1 MTQTKVEQRGT
12 KHDTTV
18 RTLTMFMQKYLS
30 SLLLMLNYE
39 SCNNRSDMPPPW
51 HATLNDGNSIC
62 FCLWLLPTPL
72 SFFAVACNCG
82 ISRRCVSSVCAAVW
96 LLCRLSSNISLP
108 LVCFPPSFPRCRSS
122 FVAVHEAEPTK
133 SRHPPPCPLPRRRLI
148 VVFSSGDNRPR

>member
-1 MTQTKVEQRGT
+1 MTQTIVEQRGT
-12 KHDTTV
+12 KHDITV
-18 RTLTMFMQKYLS
+18 RTLNMFMQKYLS

-72 SFFAVACNCG
+72 SFFAVAYNCG
-82 ISRRCVSSVCAAVW
+82 ISCRYASSVCAAVW
-96 LLCRLSSNISLP
+96 LLCRVSLKISLAP
-108 LVCFPPSFPRCRSS
+108 VCFPPSFSRCRSS

-133 SRHPPPCPLPRRRLI
+133 SRHTPPSSSPAPSFDCCVLFRR
-148 VVFSSGDNRPR
+148 